1 MGCLSVTEHQNV
13 NRSEPLIAEACRAA
27 LQQPVTRSDWP
38 SYRFRPVPTSIL
50 AETIVSIKRYS
61 GGALEVTLV
70 GLWLSGDLITG
81 CALILYSAF
90 LETVP
95 SEATPLV
102 SYLAPK
108 TRSRDDATN
117 NSRERWPVRC
127 LGRP

>member
-27 LQQPVTRSDWP
+27 LQQPATRSAWP
-38 SYRFRPVPTSIL
+38 SYRFRPVPTSVL

-61 GGALEVTLV
+61 GAELEVKLV

-81 CALILYSAF
+81 CAFILYRAF
-90 LETVP
+90 LEALP

-102 SYLAPK
+102 LYIAP
-108 TRSRDDATN
+108 TIRS
-117 NSRERWPVRC
+117 
-127 LGRP
+127 

>member
-13 NRSEPLIAEACRAA
+13 TRSERLVAEACRAA
-27 LQQPVTRSDWP
+27 LQQPVTRSVWS
-38 SYRFRPVPTSIL
+38 SYRFRPVPTIVL
-50 AETIVSIKRYS
+50 AGTTVIIKRYS
-61 GGALEVTLV
+61 GGELEVKLA

-81 CALILYSAF
+81 CALILYRAF